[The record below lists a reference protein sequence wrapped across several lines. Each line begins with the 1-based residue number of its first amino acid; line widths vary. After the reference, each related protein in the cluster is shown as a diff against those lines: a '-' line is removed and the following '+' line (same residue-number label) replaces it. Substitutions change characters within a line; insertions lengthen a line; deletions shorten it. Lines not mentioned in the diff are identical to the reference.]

1 MTTGKRFSAREF
13 EEVWEQA
20 YEDVR
25 ELMESGALLLSTLT
39 QIRQGVLGI
48 EDEPRRKT
56 RAS

>member
-1 MTTGKRFSAREF
+1 MTTKRFSAREF

-25 ELMESGALLLSTLT
+25 SVMESSALVLSTLT

-48 EDEPRRKT
+48 EEEPRRKT